1 MSTTYKALVIGA
13 AALAAVAV
21 FAILVLFG
29 GGSGERDFDNL
40 RGENLAAA
48 LGAAAREGQR
58 PLDYDDVWAALEVT
72 DAAPG
77 DDAAVLLF
85 YSGRTAAA
93 ADKVS
98 AARNPD
104 HDGEGWNREHLWPRS
119 RGVGEDGPAATDLH
133 HIRATDVACNAERG
147 ARAFDRGGTP
157 IDGCRFRRDG
167 DSVEPRDGIKGDVA
181 RMLFYM
187 DVRYDG
193 ADGTPDLELVRG
205 AGGEDAN
212 TLGDLCRLLAWHTAD
227 PLEGSELDRH
237 ARIVAQQGNR
247 NPFVDRPDL
256 ADKLYGPRC
265 R

>member
-1 MSTTYKALVIGA
+1 MSATYKALIIGGA
-13 AALAAVAV
+13 AAAGALAFVL
-21 FAILVLFG
+21 LVVLG
-29 GGSGERDFDNL
+29 ASERELDNL
-40 RGENLAAA
+40 RGDNLARA
-48 LGAAAREGQR
+48 LGEIAREGQR
-58 PLDYDDVWAALEVT
+58 TLAYDEVWSALEVT
-72 DAAPG
+72 DAAPA
-77 DDAAVLLF
+77 DDAVLLF
-85 YSGRTAAA
+85 YAGREPPK

-98 AARNPD
+98 AALNPD
-104 HDGEGWNREHLWPRS
+104 HGPDSWNREHLWPRG

-133 HIRATDVACNAERG
+133 HIRAADVTCNAERG
-147 ARAFDRGGTP
+147 DFGFDRGGTP
-157 IDGCRFRRDG
+157 IDECRFRRDG
-167 DSVEPRDGIKGDVA
+167 DSVEPRDGIKGDLA

-193 ADGTPDLELVRG
+193 ADGTPDLTLVRG
-205 AGGEDAN
+205 PGAEDAA

-256 ADKLYGPRC
+256 AGKLYGPRC

>member
-1 MSTTYKALVIGA
+1 MSTTYKALVIGGAVLAGVA
-13 AALAAVAV
+13 AFL
-21 FAILVLFG
+21 ILVLFG
-29 GGSGERDFDNL
+29 ASRGERDLDNL

-48 LGAAAREGQR
+48 LGAVAREGQR
-58 PLDYDDVWAALEVT
+58 TLDYDEVWAALEVT

-77 DDAAVLLF
+77 EDGRVLLF

-93 ADKVS
+93 GDKVS

-104 HDGEGWNREHLWPRS
+104 HGGDGWNREHLWPRS
-119 RGVGEDGPAATDLH
+119 RGVGDNGPAATDLH
-133 HIRATDVACNAERG
+133 HIRASDVGCNAERG
-147 ARAFDRGGTP
+147 ALGFDRGGTP

-167 DSVEPRDGIKGDVA
+167 DSVEPRDGIKGDLA

-193 ADGTPDLELVRG
+193 ADGTPDLTLVRG
-205 AGGEDAN
+205 PGAEDAA
-212 TLGDLCRLLAWHTAD
+212 TLGDLCRLLVWHTAD

-256 ADKLYGPRC
+256 AGKLYGPRC